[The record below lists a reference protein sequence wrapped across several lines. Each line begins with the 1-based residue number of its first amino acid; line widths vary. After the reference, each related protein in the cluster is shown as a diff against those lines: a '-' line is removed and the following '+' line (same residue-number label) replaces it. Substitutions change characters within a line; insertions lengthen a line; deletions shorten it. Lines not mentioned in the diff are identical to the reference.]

1 MVRMGARRLRII
13 AGFLAALVSVSPLAH
28 ADWRDEIKVL
38 RVGVMT
44 GANASYRAAQLEPF
58 KLYLESRLSVPVEII
73 PTQDYATLIDAQ
85 ASSRVH
91 YAILSAAAFAIA
103 AGQCRCVEPIAVP
116 MRESGETGFHAILVA
131 RTDGPIRALADAEGA
146 RLALAGVDSLAGRLL
161 QLKALEEEG
170 IDPSNFF
177 AGIVD
182 TENPE
187 MAIDALLA
195 GEADI
200 AAAWSSLA
208 GDASA
213 GYSFGVLAMLVAD
226 GRLSMGRIRV
236 VWQSPLIPFGPH
248 VVRSDLPDEL
258 KALLSQSLMDIGV
271 EDPRALD
278 AIDRSGSRGFAAA
291 DIGLFAPL
299 QALLA
304 PSAGN

>member
-1 MVRMGARRLRII
+1 
-13 AGFLAALVSVSPLAH
+13 
-28 ADWRDEIKVL
+28 
-38 RVGVMT
+38 
-44 GANASYRAAQLEPF
+44 
-58 KLYLESRLSVPVEII
+58 
-73 PTQDYATLIDAQ
+73 
-85 ASSRVH
+85 
-91 YAILSAAAFAIA
+91 
-103 AGQCRCVEPIAVP
+103 

-131 RTDGPIRALADAEGA
+131 RTDGPIGALADAEGA
-146 RLALAGVDSLAGRLL
+146 RLALAGVDSVAGRLL

-195 GEADI
+195 GEVDI

-226 GRLSMGRIRV
+226 GRLSMDRIRV

-258 KALLSQSLMDIGV
+258 KAVLSQSLMDIGI

-299 QALLA
+299 QALLV